1 LYQSCH
7 ANFKRE
13 LPHQD
18 SSYEL
23 RKIEI
28 GIKDKDY
35 LDFLS
40 ICIDDELSVEDKLKN
55 IIMYH
60 LIIYRNRRKLRNEKL
75 M

>member
-1 LYQSCH
+1 
-7 ANFKRE
+7 

-28 GIKDKDY
+28 KIKDKDY

-40 ICIDDELSVEDKLKN
+40 ICIDDELSVEGKLKN
-55 IIMYH
+55 IITYH
-60 LIIYRNRRKLRNEKL
+60 LIIYRNRQKLRNEKL

>member
-1 LYQSCH
+1 
-7 ANFKRE
+7 
-13 LPHQD
+13 
-18 SSYEL
+18 L

-28 GIKDKDY
+28 KINDKNY

-55 IIMYH
+55 IITYH
-60 LIIYRNRRKLRNEKL
+60 LIIYRNRRKLRNARL